1 MIDVRYSN
9 PIRIYESDLTLVGEL
24 DDYAS
29 AYFTRSWFGIG
40 DFSIQTN
47 FNTAHATD
55 LQKGRIVMFG
65 KDKYRAG
72 IITKLDKKLDENGK
86 GGQIITA
93 SGYEIKFIFTQR
105 IVLPQAASP
114 TYTLSNSAE
123 TVMKTLV
130 SDQAGATA
138 DADRQFPGLTIATDA
153 DRGSNY
159 VLNVRYNTTVADE
172 LQKISMATEV
182 GYFIYIDEAS
192 GDFVFDISLGTDRTA
207 TQTTNPR
214 AIFSDDYDTIKG
226 AKFVTSDNQY
236 RNYAYVA
243 GQGVGTG
250 RTVREVYSTTAEPTG
265 FDRKEI
271 FVDARDLTATAD
283 LDARGGQK
291 LGEYN
296 IQTTVDGMPL
306 TYSPLVYRTDY
317 DLGDLV
323 TVDVYDS
330 PYDARITSVKESWA
344 PLSYNIDI
352 VFDKEPATLPQQVNR
367 AIESVRA
374 NAVQTEGV
382 IIESGTNANGD
393 YVKFS
398 DGIMQCWRTYT
409 IVNAATNYTVNFAAT
424 FIATPIVL
432 VTNHTLSYGT
442 IIGGVAISTTQFQV
456 ASSNANRQA
465 ACLALGRWK

>member
-1 MIDVRYSN
+1 
-9 PIRIYESDLTLVGEL
+9 
-24 DDYAS
+24 
-29 AYFTRSWFGIG
+29 
-40 DFSIQTN
+40 
-47 FNTAHATD
+47 
-55 LQKGRIVMFG
+55 
-65 KDKYRAG
+65 
-72 IITKLDKKLDENGK
+72 
-86 GGQIITA
+86 
-93 SGYEIKFIFTQR
+93 
-105 IVLPQAASP
+105 
-114 TYTLSNSAE
+114 
-123 TVMKTLV
+123 
-130 SDQAGATA
+130 
-138 DADRQFPGLTIATDA
+138 
-153 DRGSNY
+153 
-159 VLNVRYNTTVADE
+159 
-172 LQKISMATEV
+172 MATEV

-382 IIESGTNANGD
+382 IVESGTENGYYYD
-393 YVKFS
+393 KFS
-398 DGIMQCWRTYT
+398 SGRAEAYGVFSVTTTVTSSSAIIYISGVKSLTNYPTSLFNATPGVMIGVNGFAENDIWTGRRITGGATASSTNPGTYEIMSCVGKASNTYT
-409 IVNAATNYTVNFAAT
+409 IAV
-424 FIATPIVL
+424 
-432 VTNHTLSYGT
+432 H
-442 IIGGVAISTTQFQV
+442 AI
-456 ASSNANRQA
+456 
-465 ACLALGRWK
+465 GRWK